1 MTGRHSK
8 AILLMTLSATLVRSH
23 FCQPPI
29 LPLCLYW
36 GTAWRTD
43 GRVGVSEA
51 EPGAS
56 LGSKFLLG
64 CLTQLGQGLGCMCSG
79 TSSPLWGWRKK
90 RTKKGWGRPVV
101 TRGCCMGSMGAYPT
115 TWLGPVLCAVS
126 EATFTHSGEAV
137 SPTAPSLHLSSGFSE
152 LSASAVPEGVCP
164 SCCRASPPH
173 LASKRGSF
181 HRRLIKVSHFYSH
194 S

>member
-8 AILLMTLSATLVRSH
+8 AILLMTRSATLVRSH

-64 CLTQLGQGLGCMCSG
+64 CLTQLGHRLGCMCSG
-79 TSSPLWGWRKK
+79 TSSPFGAGGRREPRRDGAALWSHGVAAWAAWGPIPLP
-90 RTKKGWGRPVV
+90 GWGRCFVRSQKP
-101 TRGCCMGSMGAYPT
+101 
-115 TWLGPVLCAVS
+115 L
-126 EATFTHSGEAV
+126 
-137 SPTAPSLHLSSGFSE
+137 SPTQGKL
-152 LSASAVPEGVCP
+152 
-164 SCCRASPPH
+164 
-173 LASKRGSF
+173 
-181 HRRLIKVSHFYSH
+181 
-194 S
+194 